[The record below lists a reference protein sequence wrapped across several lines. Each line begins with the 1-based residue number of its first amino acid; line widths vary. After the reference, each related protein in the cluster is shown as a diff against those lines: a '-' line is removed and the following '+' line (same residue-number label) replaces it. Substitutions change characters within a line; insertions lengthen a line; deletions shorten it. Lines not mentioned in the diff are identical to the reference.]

1 MSASTVEIV
10 RSRFATR
17 EADVGNEF
25 IGRMYTGRHPR
36 VRGGGRNF
44 ACEATSASTGKLRSD
59 YLRYSMTAEVTSEPM
74 TTLTV
79 GTLLGGEVLIETDD
93 FSRTFR
99 RGDSWIDPIG
109 TDYFCRFGPDNLHVV
124 TIDLDDVAGAAAQT
138 ADLAPGE
145 LRFHGWAPV
154 TPAMN
159 RYWRELSAMTARH
172 LHAPD
177 SAMAHPLLEA
187 HLRAVIAAA
196 ALAVFPN
203 TTMTRDH
210 VPGPGAVAPATL
222 RRAVAF
228 IEAHASLPLTVADI
242 AHAARVTPRALQAGF
257 RRHLGTTPMGQLRRI
272 RLQAAHRELQAADPT
287 RGATVAAVALRWGF
301 ASAQR
306 FAACYREEFG
316 VLPSHT
322 LRS

>member
-1 MSASTVEIV
+1 MSASTVKIV

-17 EADVGNEF
+17 EADAGNAF
-25 IGRMYTGRHPR
+25 IGQMYTGRHPR
-36 VRGGGRNF
+36 VRGGSRNF
-44 ACEATSASTGKLRSD
+44 ACEATSISTGKLRSD
-59 YLRYSMTAEVTSEPM
+59 FLRYSMTAEVTSDPM

-79 GTLLGGEVLIETDD
+79 VTLLDGEVLVETND
-93 FSRTFR
+93 FSHTFR
-99 RGDSWIDPIG
+99 RGDSWLDPIG
-109 TDYFCRFGPDNLHVV
+109 TDYFCRFGPERVHVV
-124 TIDLDDVAGAAAQT
+124 TLCMDDLADTAAQT
-138 ADLAPGE
+138 ADVAPGD
-145 LRFHGWAPV
+145 LRFHGWRPV

-159 RYWRELSAMTARH
+159 RYWHELSAMTARH

-177 SAMAHPLLEA
+177 SAMTHPLLEA
-187 HLRAVIAAA
+187 QLRAAIAAA

-203 TTMTRDH
+203 TTMTRDSP
-210 VPGPGAVAPATL
+210 PGPGTAAPATL

-228 IEAHASLPLTVADI
+228 IEANASLPLTVADI
-242 AHAARVTPRALQAGF
+242 ARAARVTPRALQAGF
-257 RRHLGTTPMGQLRRI
+257 RRHLGTTPMGQLRRV
-272 RLQAAHRELQAADPT
+272 RLQAAHHELQAADPT